1 MRKSFHE
8 RKAKELYALGVDI
21 GGTFTDFSLVDL
33 ETGAQD
39 FLKLP
44 TDHDD
49 LSAPVLAGMT
59 ELLSASQSENPGLAY
74 LAHGSTIAINT
85 VIERTG
91 TVLGLLCTEG
101 FGDVLQLRRVRM
113 PIPIRFDS
121 TRPDPLI
128 PRARVQE
135 IAERTGPAGEVITPP
150 DRADVLEKAELLLS
164 GGAEA
169 IVVALL
175 HSYANVGNEEK
186 VAGFIAE
193 QWPDLPVYCSG
204 TVLPQIREYERT
216 MCTTLNAYV
225 RHEVKGYVESLLVR
239 SGKAGLRGGLYMTK
253 SNGGCTTAADAMAQP
268 VQTLLS
274 GPASGIA
281 GAADV
286 AAGSGLR
293 DVVTFDMG
301 GTSTDIGIIKSGA
314 IVMSREG
321 QVGEFPVVVPA
332 VEITSIGAGGSSIAY
347 RSPSGALRV
356 GPSSAGSRPG
366 PACYGLGGDQA
377 TVTDALV
384 MCGIIS
390 ASSFAGGNMSLSLPA
405 AEAVLASLGAQLGMD
420 QHECADAIFRVAVAG
435 LTLGVKGVM
444 ARHGLDPREFSLLAF
459 GGAGPVFAAYVAE
472 ELGLEQIVVPARPG
486 TLCAR
491 GALVSPV
498 RGDFVRTV
506 YRAMADLSDETLAE
520 IIASLEDEAI
530 TWLKQVEGDGT
541 DYQLDIVAAMRY
553 RGQAWD
559 VDVPLEAGAAGRS
572 VSQSLV
578 AGFHEVHNRLY
589 GHADSAGQVELI
601 DVHASVLAAR
611 PAPAKPD
618 AGPAQ
623 QGQPPSAETRPVRL
637 SGVRC
642 EAAIY
647 RRADLRPG
655 QEIQGPAIIAQEDTT
670 TVVPPGFTGTQDAAG
685 NLILRRK

>member
-1 MRKSFHE
+1 M
-8 RKAKELYALGVDI
+8 YALGVDI

-59 ELLSASQSENPGLAY
+59 GLLSAAGGENPGLAY

-128 PRARVQE
+128 PRFRVQE
-135 IAERTGPAGEVITPP
+135 IAERTAPTGEVILSPEK
-150 DRADVLEKAELLLS
+150 ADVIAKTGLLLS
-164 GGAEA
+164 RGAQA

-175 HSYANVGNEEK
+175 HSYANGGNEEK
-186 VAGFIAE
+186 VAAFIAE
-193 QWPDLPVYCSG
+193 NWPDLPVYCSG
-204 TVLPQIREYERT
+204 AVLPQIREYERT

-225 RHEVKGYVESLLVR
+225 QHEVRQYVESLVER
-239 SGKAGLRGGLYMTK
+239 SGEAGLRGGLYMTK

-286 AAGSGLR
+286 AASSRLT

-301 GTSTDIGIIKSGA
+301 GTSTDIGIIKSGT

-347 RSPSGALRV
+347 RSPSGTLRV
-356 GPSSAGSRPG
+356 GPRSAGSRPG

-390 ASSFAGGNMSLSLPA
+390 PDSFAGGNMSLSLPA
-405 AEAVLASLGAQLGMD
+405 ADAVLSALGAELGMGA
-420 QHECADAIFRVAVAG
+420 QECADAIFRVAAAG

-472 ELGLEQIVVPARPG
+472 DLGLEQIVVPARPG

-506 YRAMADLSDETLAE
+506 YREMADLSDETLAK
-520 IIASLEDEAI
+520 IIASLEDEAT

-541 DYQLDIVAAMRY
+541 DYRLDVVAAMRY

-559 VDVPLEAGAAGRS
+559 VDVPLATGGTGGS
-572 VSQSLV
+572 VVHSLI

-589 GHADSAGQVELI
+589 GHADRAGQVELI

-611 PAPAKPD
+611 PAPARLD
-618 AGPAQ
+618 AWSSETGP
-623 QGQPPSAETRPVRL
+623 PPPAVTRLVRL
-637 SGVRC
+637 GGAHC

-647 RRADLRPG
+647 QRQGLRVG
-655 QEIQGPAIIAQEDTT
+655 QEIQGPAIIEQEDTT
-670 TVVPPGFTGTQDAAG
+670 TVVPGGFRSNQDIAG